1 MFEVF
6 GEFDS
11 VEELNEAA
19 AGLKEEGDFE
29 SLKKLAEENGLDAED
44 AEDYN
49 NGDVPELANA
59 LMAALGK
66 ISVEEKELNP
76 QDIMVDWVSYI
87 RTKCSQKEDIA
98 RAVRRKGKTIKGCI
112 GEILK
117 YSYGIQKPVD
127 EDIKKAAGINAS
139 KITLGIPGMAKVKE
153 IIDTYYLG

>member
-87 RTKCSQKEDIA
+87 RTKCSQKEEVA

-117 YSYGIQKPVD
+117 YSFSIQKPVD
-127 EDIKKAAGINAS
+127 EDIKKAAGIKAGR
-139 KITLGIPGMAKVKE
+139 ITLGIPGMTKVKE

>member
-87 RTKCSQKEDIA
+87 RTKCSQKEEVA

-117 YSYGIQKPVD
+117 YSFSIQKPVD
-127 EDIKKAAGINAS
+127 KDIIKAAGIKAGR
-139 KITLGIPGMAKVKE
+139 ITLGIPGMTKVKE

>member
-1 MFEVF
+1 MFEIF

-19 AGLKEEGDFE
+19 AGLKEEGDLE

-44 AEDYN
+44 AEDYI

-87 RTKCSQKEDIA
+87 RTKCSQKEEVA

-112 GEILK
+112 GAILK
-117 YSYGIQKPVD
+117 YSFGIKKPVD
-127 EDIKKAAGINAS
+127 KDILKAAGINAGGVA
-139 KITLGIPGMAKVKE
+139 LGIPGMTKVKE
-153 IIDTYYLG
+153 IIDAYYLN